1 MTNKGV
7 AMTIRVKYDVVNSMV
22 MTEHMDGAVE
32 LPKWNAA
39 EALKQLKWRYPTAKR
54 IKILQHG

>member
-1 MTNKGV
+1 
-7 AMTIRVKYDVVNSMV
+7 MTIRVKYDVVNSMG
-22 MTEHMDGAVE
+22 MTEHYSGAVE

-39 EALKQLKWRYPTAKR
+39 EALKQLKWRYPTAKS

>member
-1 MTNKGV
+1 
-7 AMTIRVKYDVVNSMV
+7 MTIRVKFDIVNSMG
-22 MTEHMDGAVE
+22 MTEHRSGTVE